1 MKNEKYADLMDEA
14 KNSEEGLSRLY
25 EILKVLRKECPWDRK
40 QTHESI
46 RTCMIEEAYE
56 TVEAINN
63 QDKENLREELGDVL
77 LQVLFHASLAEE
89 EKEFSLTDVINEE
102 CDKMIRRHPHV
113 FSDGNAKT
121 IDKVL
126 EKWENIKDEE
136 RIKDDLTARLDG
148 VPRSLPALIRSKK
161 VQERAARYGFDWDDI
176 AGAFNKISEETEEL
190 FIAYQNE
197 NGDEIAIEIGDLLFS
212 VVNSARFLNIDPEEA
227 LNAATDKFIK
237 RFERIEEVARKKGMK
252 LEEMS
257 IQEMDQI
264 WEEAKSRETLQGF
277 AHKRMKQR

>member
-1 MKNEKYADLMDEA
+1 MKNEKYKDLMEEG
-14 KNSEEGLSRLY
+14 KNSEEALSRLY

-40 QTHESI
+40 QNHESI
-46 RTCMIEEAYE
+46 RTCIIEEAYE
-56 TVEAINN
+56 TVEAINKK
-63 QDKENLREELGDVL
+63 DKENLREELGDVL

-89 EKEFSLTDVINEE
+89 QKEFSLTDVINEE
-102 CDKMIRRHPHV
+102 CEKMIRRHPHV

-136 RIKDDLTARLDG
+136 RIKDGLTARLDG
-148 VPRSLPALIRSKK
+148 VPKSLPALIRSKK

-190 FIAYQNE
+190 FIACQNE

-237 RFERIEEVARKKGMK
+237 RFDRIEEAARKRGMS

-257 IQEMDQI
+257 IQEMDRI
-264 WEEAKSRETLQGF
+264 WEEAKSRETLQGC
-277 AHKRMKQR
+277 AQQRMKQR